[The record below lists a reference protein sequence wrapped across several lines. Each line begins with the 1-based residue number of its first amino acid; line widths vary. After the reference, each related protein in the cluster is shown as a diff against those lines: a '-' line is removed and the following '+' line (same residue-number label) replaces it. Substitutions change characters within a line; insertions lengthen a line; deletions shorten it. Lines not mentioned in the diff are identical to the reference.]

1 MLLKDFYFRR
11 DRERRAQTWSK
22 LGVIKASACLCIWLS
37 CPMLCDCID
46 CSPLGSSVHGIFQ
59 ARILEWVD

>member
-1 MLLKDFYFRR
+1 MLLKEFYFRR

-37 CPMLCDCID
+37 RVGCFVTA
-46 CSPLGSSVHGIFQ
+46 STVAH
-59 ARILEWVD
+59 